1 MDLLDG
7 VGTNAKERKDAQ
19 LQMQQQQANE
29 KPAHDEADEDPL
41 DPPQNDKQ
49 RSQESLR
56 AYLASIAPSDGVPLL
71 GSENDTAK
79 PLSKYVQ
86 LKLLGNGAYGEA
98 YLCKERGQQN
108 PTQQQMVVAKTMNIP
123 NMSNKELLYA
133 QSEIQCLSSVRHT
146 NIVRFIASECSEKQ
160 LVIVM
165 EFADAGDLRRHIKTR
180 GATKSYLS
188 ESEAMLLFLQIV
200 MAVEHIHANSMLH
213 RDLKTANV
221 LISSSGLV
229 KLADFGFSRRYEG
242 TVSGQVAKTFCGTPY
257 YLAPEIWA
265 NRRYSNKAEVWSLG
279 VLLYELL
286 SLNRPFTANSIKG
299 LMEQVCA
306 GKYPPLPNTYSRQAH
321 DLVATLLNLDPA
333 RRPTT
338 TEIFMIPYVAQQLD
352 TLIQLVAENP
362 HVTEKVKAEW
372 RAEAV
377 GLKEKVAA
385 HAARRGTMSMTASI
399 ETAAARNEVE
409 RRNAQAIANS
419 VPGCTNNAISYESP
433 VYKLTTA
440 VKHSWSE
447 KYLVLE
453 GGQLHLC
460 EASGRMEGRRS
471 LPVESLLTVTK
482 IPETVSKR
490 PFVFAIHTKDSKCT
504 WLQAYSEAEHNAWV
518 KWISAAMGI
527 IA

>member
-7 VGTNAKERKDAQ
+7 VGTNAKERKDQ
-19 LQMQQQQANE
+19 QQQQA
-29 KPAHDEADEDPL
+29 KPAPAEYNEADEDPL
-41 DPPQNDKQ
+41 DPPQTEKQ

-56 AYLASIAPSDGVPLL
+56 SYLASIAPSDGIPLL
-71 GSENDTAK
+71 GSEGDTAK

-86 LKLLGNGAYGEA
+86 LKVLGNGAYGEA
-98 YLCKERGQQN
+98 HLCRERNQPN
-108 PTQQQMVVAKTMNIP
+108 ATHQQMVVAKTMNIP
-123 NMSNKELLYA
+123 NMSSKELIYA
-133 QSEIQCLSSVRHT
+133 QSEIQCLSSVKHT
-146 NIVRFIASECSEKQ
+146 NIVRFIASECCDEK

-229 KLADFGFSRRYEG
+229 KLADFGFSRRYQD

-257 YLAPEIWA
+257 YLAPEIWS

-286 SLNRPFTANSIKG
+286 SLNRPFTSNSIKG
-299 LMEQVCA
+299 LMEQVCV
-306 GKYPPLPNTYSRQAH
+306 GKYPPLLTTYSRQAH
-321 DLVATLLNLDPA
+321 DLVATLLQLDPA

-362 HVTEKVKAEW
+362 HVSDKVKAEW
-372 RAEAV
+372 NAEAMA
-377 GLKEKVAA
+377 LKEKVAL
-385 HAARRGTMSMTASI
+385 HAARRGAMSVTASI
-399 ETAAARNEVE
+399 EAAAARNEVE
-409 RRNAQAIANS
+409 RRNAQALANS
-419 VPGCTNNAISYESP
+419 VPGCTNTAISYESA

-460 EASGRMEGRRS
+460 EANGRVEGRRS
-471 LPVESLLTVTK
+471 LPVDSLLTVTK

-504 WLQAYSEAEHNAWV
+504 WLQAFSEAEHTAWV